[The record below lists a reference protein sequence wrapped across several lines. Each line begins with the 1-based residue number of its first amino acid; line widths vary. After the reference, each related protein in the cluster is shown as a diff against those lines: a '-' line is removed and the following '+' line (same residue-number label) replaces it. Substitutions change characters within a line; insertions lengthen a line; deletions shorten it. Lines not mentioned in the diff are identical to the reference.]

1 MENWILFEL
10 FIQLHDRNQSS
21 SLILNSHPPND
32 NEWIFVSETDK
43 FILSDP
49 LDCSK
54 VMASFDKEEDLQKS
68 THKN

>member
-1 MENWILFEL
+1 MIMNEYLSME
-10 FIQLHDRNQSS
+10 
-21 SLILNSHPPND
+21 
-32 NEWIFVSETDK
+32 TYK

-49 LDCSK
+49 LDCSN